1 MMTMLH
7 NITRA
12 VLPVAAAL
20 LLLAGCRGSTSEE
33 APVHLNRNMDTQE
46 KYVAQRSSAFFVD
59 GSAMRTPPAGTVAR
73 GALREDD
80 ALNTG
85 KDGDGAYVSLPFTI
99 TEADRMRGAERFG
112 IYCSPCH
119 GHSGDGKGKIM
130 EFKYPIPPTSLYE
143 QRVYDMAD
151 GYIFEVITN
160 GVRNMP
166 SYREQIP
173 VHDRWRIVA
182 HVRAL
187 QANGT
192 PVAGTPLPGA
202 ATAPSDS
209 TTQSTET
216 TTETA
221 Q

>member
-1 MMTMLH
+1 MTILQ
-7 NITRA
+7 NTTRA

-20 LLLAGCRGSTSEE
+20 MLLAGCRGSTSSE

-46 KYVAQRSSAFFVD
+46 KYVAQRSSAFFSD
-59 GSAMRTPPAGTVAR
+59 GAAMRTPPEGTVAR
-73 GALREDD
+73 GQLRADD
-80 ALNTG
+80 ALYTG
-85 KDGDGAYVSLPFTI
+85 KNADGAYVPLPFAMS
-99 TEADRMRGAERFG
+99 EADLTRGGERFG

-119 GHSGDGKGKIM
+119 GHTGDGKGKIM
-130 EFKYPIPPTSLYE
+130 DYKYPIPPTSLYE
-143 QRVYDMAD
+143 QKVYDMAD
-151 GYIFEVITN
+151 GYIYEVISN

-166 SYREQIP
+166 SYRQQIP
-173 VHDRWRIVA
+173 VRDRWRIVA

-192 PVAGTPLPGA
+192 PVASTPLPGA
-202 ATAPSDS
+202 ASAPADGA
-209 TTQSTET
+209 TQSTET